1 MIAGTVSTVVFAVSN
16 LPMLGKA
23 LRTRDVSSYSLS
35 SIAMINAANVVYSLY
50 VFSLPFG
57 TDLGAAHFYLVS
69 CAILLVLCLGQRRA
83 AARRRRDARGGDER
97 LPAEDASAS
106 RDVMGEMS
114 DYIAGLEA
122 PDRDLIERIRARA
135 VSLVPEAVEGRSYG
149 MPALRYRDSP
159 LLSLMA
165 TKDHIGLYPFS
176 PEVVSSIEGELGG
189 YSWSKGTIRFT
200 AEHPLPDSVVDR
212 IILLRRDQIDAAKKR

>member
-16 LPMLGKA
+16 LPMLRKA

-35 SIAMINAANVVYSLY
+35 SMAMINAANAVYSLY
-50 VFSLPFG
+50 VFSLPIG
-57 TDLGAAHFYLVS
+57 PIWALHTFYLVS
-69 CAILLVLCLGQRRA
+69 CAIMLVLCVGQRRA
-83 AARRRRDARGGDER
+83 VARRRRDER
-97 LPAEDASAS
+97 LACGASVGV
-106 RDVMGEMS
+106 RCDVMGEMS

>member
-1 MIAGTVSTVVFAVSN
+1 
-16 LPMLGKA
+16 
-23 LRTRDVSSYSLS
+23 
-35 SIAMINAANVVYSLY
+35 
-50 VFSLPFG
+50 
-57 TDLGAAHFYLVS
+57 
-69 CAILLVLCLGQRRA
+69 
-83 AARRRRDARGGDER
+83 
-97 LPAEDASAS
+97 
-106 RDVMGEMS
+106 MGEMS

-176 PEVVSSIEGELGG
+176 PEVVSVVEGELDGF
-189 YSWSKGTIRFT
+189 SWSKGTIRFT
-200 AEHPLPDSVVDR
+200 ADAPAARLGRRPRHPAAP
-212 IILLRRDQIDAAKKR
+212 RRDRRREEALATFPGCDSHERACAGERLCAALGRRTMNP